1 MSFVNHPIDPD
12 FSRILEMG
20 RNLSEAAYTLGLS
33 ATKPITV
40 PVLGIN
46 QQVGPMLTVKRRA
59 IVSFSMPTPSAV
71 DVQLWVNPI
80 NKRIFKSTPD
90 VQQWKPVLSYP
101 NLFSED
107 VVVQGTP
114 ASGDS
119 AGQPVQDLNALLAL
133 NTGTLPDKAMYYV
146 EDERAIYA
154 LDANSSEAVNPPSVL
169 KPLIEPGRWYLIT
182 STAGAIGNIDGGIY

>member
-20 RNLSEAAYTLGLS
+20 RNLAEAAATLGLS
-33 ATKPITV
+33 ATKAVTL

-59 IVSFSMPTPSAV
+59 VVSFSMPQPSSV

-80 NKRIFKSTPD
+80 NKRIFKSKPD
-90 VQQWKPVLSYP
+90 EQQWKPVLSYP

-107 VVVQGTP
+107 VVVQGTSAP
-114 ASGDS
+114 SDS
-119 AGQPVQDLNALLAL
+119 VGQPVQNVSALLAL
-133 NTGTLPDKAMYYV
+133 NTGALPDKAMYYV

-154 LDANSSEAVNPPSVL
+154 LDTQSIEAASPPAIL
-169 KPLIEPGRWYLIT
+169 KPSIGPGRWYLIT
-182 STAGAIGNIDGGIY
+182 TTAGAIGNIDGGIY